1 MKNPMPEPDPL
12 ETLRRLRRT
21 APADFTKRVMD
32 ALPREPD
39 LPLGVSLRQL
49 WPERS
54 RWFLPALAGA
64 AAMLLLSTF
73 LSPRPPQVLD
83 NRVSVHFEIHAP
95 DAQSVELV
103 GTVTDWQVG

>member
-64 AAMLLLSTF
+64 AAMLCA
-73 LSPRPPQVLD
+73 SPIGIADFSDLPVKQSLEHASLPK
-83 NRVSVHFEIHAP
+83 HFVIY
-95 DAQSVELV
+95 
-103 GTVTDWQVG
+103 